1 MVNCSAAVRNFYIE
15 SSLGTFIS
23 EQQQQQSSSSLSS
36 SQGAA
41 GTIRGFGV
49 PSSGV
54 VFSES
59 NVKADQISKSKLK
72 MGRHRI
78 IGNIS
83 SGSGSV
89 SSVRRKRRRRRRK
102 RSPLEVLS
110 LSNVRDS
117 GHVASGREW
126 QQSRLGGSRLEE
138 AEEVAE
144 ADSPAKAHHRDNTNE
159 SLSSERS
166 GADSVD
172 AGEASGMVER
182 TRNKRDSGSGAA
194 NCRNKNVWIENFVY
208 SPTFTVKWRF
218 SQREL
223 EQQSMNQTNKLV
235 ISFR

>member
-23 EQQQQQSSSSLSS
+23 EQQQQQQSSSSSSS

-54 VFSES
+54 VFSDS
-59 NVKADQISKSKLK
+59 NVKADQISKSKSK

-117 GHVASGREW
+117 GHVVSGREW

-172 AGEASGMVER
+172 ASGMVER

-223 EQQSMNQTNKLV
+223 EQQLMNQTNKLV